1 MIFNIPSKVIN
12 NKVSYIITQA
22 NNIYQHILKSRF
34 MYLFYPIMPFIYLC
48 NNVQVRPIMLYLCN
62 NVQVAQCEEIPSKV
76 PSKVRRVPL
85 KNGGPNSIR
94 GNTQLS
100 VRTESFD
107 WPK

>member
-76 PSKVRRVPL
+76 LFSEEW
-85 KNGGPNSIR
+85 GS
-94 GNTQLS
+94 
-100 VRTESFD
+100 E
-107 WPK
+107 